1 MKRGPQ
7 TDTGRA
13 RNGDDRSFA
22 QKAAEAHGGAP
33 EDWVIAL
40 AKLADQ
46 KGLRVAGETI
56 GYSGATVSQAIAGK
70 YPGDIGKVAEK
81 VRGALLGETVVCPPY
96 GLDDIIDRKKCL
108 DWQDKPKAATSAFR
122 VRMYRACRQCPNF
135 RNQDKKEDSHG
146 G

>member
-1 MKRGPQ
+1 MKRGPE

-13 RNGDDRSFA
+13 RNGDGRSFA
-22 QKAAEAHGGAP
+22 QKALDGHAGLPA
-33 EDWVIAL
+33 DWVIAL
-40 AKLADQ
+40 AQLAD
-46 KGLRVAGETI
+46 KAGLKAAGAAI
-56 GYSGATVSQAIAGK
+56 GYSAAAVSQAIAGK

-81 VRGALLGETVVCPPY
+81 ARGALLGETVVCPPY
-96 GLDDIIDRKKCL
+96 GLDDVIDRKKCL

-135 RNQDKKEDSHG
+135 RNQDMKEDGHG